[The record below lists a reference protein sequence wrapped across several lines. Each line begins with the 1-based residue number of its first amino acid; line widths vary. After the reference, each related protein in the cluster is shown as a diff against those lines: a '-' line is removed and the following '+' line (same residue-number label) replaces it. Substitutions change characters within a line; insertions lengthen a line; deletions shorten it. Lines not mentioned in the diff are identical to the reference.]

1 MRIAKIPRAEAE
13 AFRKR
18 LARQGM
24 VRKDRRIA
32 DRDGCVLIPLLDS
45 ADAAYVASLGGEV
58 VDGDAEERTCYISP
72 FEQARQALALPPEL
86 DALLPRRWEKVGD
99 VLVLRMPPQLLG
111 RRAEVAQA
119 YAEAVGA
126 RAAVR
131 ETGRISGVHRTPEIE
146 VLWGQDTETVHFE
159 NGLYYKLDT
168 ARLMF
173 SSGNIDE
180 KLRMAALDCRGETVV
195 DMFAGIGYW
204 TLPFAVHAR
213 AAEVIACE
221 INPVAHRYLVENI
234 ALNRVEDVV
243 RPVLGDNRDLP
254 GEGFADRVMMGYVR
268 TTYQFLEKAFAL
280 VRPGGV
286 IHYQDTFPLAVW
298 PQEAMARLERAA
310 GGRPVEVLYSREVKS
325 YSPGVSHMVLDV
337 RVG

>member
-1 MRIAKIPRAEAE
+1 VRIAKIPRAEAE

-18 LARQGM
+18 LARRGM
-24 VRKDRRIA
+24 VRKDRRIV
-32 DRDGCVLIPLLDS
+32 DRDGYVLIPLADS
-45 ADAAYVASLGGEV
+45 ADAAYVALLGGEV
-58 VDGDAEERTCYISP
+58 VDGEATERTCYISP
-72 FEQARQALALPPEL
+72 FEQARRALSLPAEL

-99 VLVLRMPPQLLG
+99 VLLLRLPPQLLDLSQ
-111 RRAEVAQA
+111 EVAAA
-119 YAEAVGA
+119 YARAVGA
-126 RAAVR
+126 TAVVR
-131 ETGRISGVHRTPEIE
+131 ETGRISGVHRAPEVE
-146 VLWGQDTETVHFE
+146 VLWGQGTETVHFE
-159 NGLYYKLDT
+159 NGLYYKLDV
-168 ARLMF
+168 AKLMF

-213 AAEVIACE
+213 AAKVIACE
-221 INPVAHRYLVENI
+221 INPVAYRYLVENV
-234 ALNRVEDVV
+234 ALNHVGEVVE
-243 RPVLGDNRDLP
+243 PVLGDNRDLP

-268 TTYQFLEKAFAL
+268 TTYQFLEKAFSL

-286 IHYQDTFPLAVW
+286 VHYQDTFPLAVW

-310 GGRPVEVLYSREVKS
+310 HGRPLEVLYSREVKS
-325 YSPGVSHMVLDV
+325 YSPGVSHMVMDV